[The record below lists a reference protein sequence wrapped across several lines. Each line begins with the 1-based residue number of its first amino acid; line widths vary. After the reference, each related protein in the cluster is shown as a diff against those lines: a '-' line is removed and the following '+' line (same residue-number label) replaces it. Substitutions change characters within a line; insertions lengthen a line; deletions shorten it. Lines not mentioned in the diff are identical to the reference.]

1 MNRLIAIIFV
11 SHFISS
17 CSYFLTDHKNDYL
30 KERQEKSLTL
40 PEDLDTRP
48 IIDFYPKKIVFIDDK
63 EKNII
68 DMDEKI
74 INYDIEYVGL
84 RYGFLDEK
92 IKNFNRAISNFQ
104 LEYFKKILTDED
116 AEAIIEKRFIG
127 G

>member
-48 IIDFYPKKIVFIDDK
+48 IIDFYP
-63 EKNII
+63 
-68 DMDEKI
+68 
-74 INYDIEYVGL
+74 INSIPSENTIAEYDIPLPQQV
-84 RYGFLDEK
+84 FFFW
-92 IKNFNRAISNFQ
+92 NF
-104 LEYFKKILTDED
+104 
-116 AEAIIEKRFIG
+116 
-127 G
+127 